1 MGTISIFINR
11 NNGNF
16 IGGIRLQGLENYI
29 VSSAWDS
36 GLQGKLNYEVI
47 TS

>member
-1 MGTISIFINR
+1 MDTISIFINR
-11 NNGNF
+11 NNSNF
-16 IGGIRLQGLENYI
+16 IWGIRLQGLENYV
-29 VSSAWDS
+29 VSSAWDG